1 MENDKELCSKK
12 ILSIAKNS
20 YSNVKEFLKNE
31 ANQKMFFVIIL
42 AIVFAI
48 IIGIII
54 GSRKEYSMRKT
65 ILLCVIVSI
74 PLILLAIMFPRQFI
88 AILSVFSVVLLILG
102 NRLTDTIYEI
112 GYNIV
117 DVIVWTMNN
126 ISNITLKYLKIDINF
141 QENLQITRDD
151 VENSYDSRRLQTH
164 YQNEIDGVNQEVITN
179 VLDSYK
185 SADEKKQMKQM
196 KNDIIELEKEVEN
209 IYNSYVDNIESS
221 ANQEDYEASQL
232 IDYTNDSSI
241 TNMKQLRELY
251 DDKLQE
257 LDNIKRLFQDKYGK
271 YDIIR
276 FDLQGN
282 KLPSVLPIYNR
293 PNKYTYGS
301 ASYIPTYE
309 DQIVLSASKSREPQT
324 QFTFYQGNKCLIYD
338 DFSKTL

>member
-74 PLILLAIMFPRQFI
+74 PLILLAIMFPKQFI

-151 VENSYDSRRLQTH
+151 VENSYDARRLQTH
-164 YQNEIDGVNQEVITN
+164 YQNEKDGVNQDVITN

-209 IYNSYVDNIESS
+209 IYESYVDNIESS
-221 ANQEDYEASQL
+221 TKGVEVNQSV
-232 IDYTNDSSI
+232 DYTNDSSI
-241 TNMKQLRELY
+241 TIMKQLRELY

-257 LDNIKRLFQDKYGK
+257 LANKKRLFQDKYGK

-309 DQIVLSASKSREPQT
+309 DQIILSASKSREPQT

>member
-74 PLILLAIMFPRQFI
+74 PLILLAIMFPKQFI

-102 NRLTDTIYEI
+102 NRLTDTIYYI

-117 DVIVWTMNN
+117 DMIVWTMNN
-126 ISNITLKYLKIDINF
+126 ISNITLKFLKIDINF
-141 QENLQITRDD
+141 QENLQITRNEVD
-151 VENSYDSRRLQTH
+151 NSYDSRRLQTH
-164 YQNEIDGVNQEVITN
+164 YQNEKNGVNQDVITN
-179 VLDSYK
+179 VLDTNTSQK
-185 SADEKKQMKQM
+185 EKEQMKQM
-196 KNDIIELEKEVEN
+196 KNEIIELEKEVEN

-221 ANQEDYEASQL
+221 TKDKEASQF
-232 IDYTNDSSI
+232 IDYTNDRSI

-251 DDKLQE
+251 DEKLQE
-257 LDNIKRLFQDKYGK
+257 LDNKKRLFQDTYSN
-271 YDIIR
+271 YNIVR

-282 KLPSVLPIYNR
+282 KLPAVLPIYNR
-293 PNKYTYGS
+293 LNKYTYGS
-301 ASYIPTYE
+301 SNFIPTYE
-309 DQIVLSASKSREPQT
+309 DQIVLSASKPREQET

-338 DFSKTL
+338 DFSKSL

>member
-42 AIVFAI
+42 AIVFPI

-74 PLILLAIMFPRQFI
+74 PLILLAIMFPKQFI

-102 NRLTDTIYEI
+102 NRLTDIIYEI

-126 ISNITLKYLKIDINF
+126 ISNITLKFLKIDINF

-151 VENSYDSRRLQTH
+151 VDNSYDSRRLQTH
-164 YQNEIDGVNQEVITN
+164 YQNEKDGVNQEVITN
-179 VLDSYK
+179 VLGSYK

-196 KNDIIELEKEVEN
+196 KNEIIELEKEVEN

-221 ANQEDYEASQL
+221 TKDKEASQF

-251 DDKLQE
+251 DEKLQE
-257 LDNIKRLFQDKYGK
+257 LDNKKRLFQDTYSN
-271 YDIIR
+271 YNIVR

-293 PNKYTYGS
+293 LNKYTYGS
-301 ASYIPTYE
+301 SNFIPTYE
-309 DQIVLSASKSREPQT
+309 DQIVLSASKPREQDT

>member
-117 DVIVWTMNN
+117 DVNVWTMNN
-126 ISNITLKYLKIDINF
+126 ISNITLKFLKIDINF

-151 VENSYDSRRLQTH
+151 VDNSYDSRRLQT
-164 YQNEIDGVNQEVITN
+164 Q
-179 VLDSYK
+179 
-185 SADEKKQMKQM
+185 
-196 KNDIIELEKEVEN
+196 
-209 IYNSYVDNIESS
+209 
-221 ANQEDYEASQL
+221 
-232 IDYTNDSSI
+232 
-241 TNMKQLRELY
+241 
-251 DDKLQE
+251 
-257 LDNIKRLFQDKYGK
+257 
-271 YDIIR
+271 
-276 FDLQGN
+276 
-282 KLPSVLPIYNR
+282 
-293 PNKYTYGS
+293 
-301 ASYIPTYE
+301 
-309 DQIVLSASKSREPQT
+309 
-324 QFTFYQGNKCLIYD
+324 
-338 DFSKTL
+338 